1 MEAQMKA
8 LVSKSSRVMWTS
20 INPTN
25 TRNLS
30 FSLKVTEFADLQ
42 NSEFVSQHRGY
53 KPSNVWSG
61 LKHLG
66 IHECVGQP
74 LLDAVDWTTKGPMKP
89 VKNQVSC
96 GSFWAFSEEW
106 YRCDTRSQRD
116 H

>member
-42 NSEFVSQHRGY
+42 NNEFVSQHRGY
-53 KPSNVWSG
+53 K
-61 LKHLG
+61 LG